1 MEVGV
6 EGEVDCSIPTVLALV
21 REEEVEVGLT
31 HVVGVGA
38 PTAEVVVVEEVVAP
52 KVAAEVGGLAEVV
65 VVKEVVAPKVAA
77 EVGGFADVVVVEEV
91 AAPKV
96 AAEVGSC
103 RKGGGVAGGVGRL
116 VCVACVACVEKV
128 L

>member
-21 REEEVEVGLT
+21 GEEEVEVGLT
-31 HVVGVGA
+31 LVVEVGA
-38 PTAEVVVVEEVVAP
+38 PTAEVVVEEVVAP
-52 KVAAEVGGLAEVV
+52 KVAAKVGSLAEVV
-65 VVKEVVAPKVAA
+65 VVKEVV
-77 EVGGFADVVVVEEV
+77 
-91 AAPKV
+91 APKV

>member
-21 REEEVEVGLT
+21 GEEEVGVGLT
-31 HVVGVGA
+31 LVVGVGA
-38 PTAEVVVVEEVVAP
+38 PTAEAVVVEEVVAP
-52 KVAAEVGGLAEVV
+52 KVAAEVGGLADVV
-65 VVKEVVAPKVAA
+65 VVKEIVAPKVAA
-77 EVGGFADVVVVEEV
+77 EVGFAEVVVVEEV

>member
-6 EGEVDCSIPTVLALV
+6 EGEIDCSIPTVLALV
-21 REEEVEVGLT
+21 GEEEVEVGLT
-31 HVVGVGA
+31 LVVGVGA

-77 EVGGFADVVVVEEV
+77 EVG
-91 AAPKV
+91 
-96 AAEVGSC
+96 SC